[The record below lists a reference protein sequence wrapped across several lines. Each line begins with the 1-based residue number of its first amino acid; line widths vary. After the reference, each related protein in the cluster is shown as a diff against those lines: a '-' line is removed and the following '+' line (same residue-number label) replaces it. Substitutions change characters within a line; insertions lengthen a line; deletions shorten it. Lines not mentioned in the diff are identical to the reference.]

1 MNIYEITDKKYFEY
15 ETDMKLIPFH
25 THKTEFMVVNS
36 EIDIYKREHNT
47 SFQTM
52 SHKSVWLEVA
62 RMSDWK
68 TFQIRCHLG
77 DIFKSGDIF
86 LGFDIEKLNVEELN
100 DVKNLPEAILIR
112 K

>member
-1 MNIYEITDKKYFEY
+1 
-15 ETDMKLIPFH
+15 MKLIPFH

-77 DIFKSGDIF
+77 DIFKSGDVF